1 MSERNLYVTFTMD
14 CERIAE
20 HAPEGGGPKSWQV
33 SEEAIRR
40 FAEVLTQK
48 GLKGGFCIQ
57 PETAKEHSQL
67 FLRLEREGFEL
78 GLQFHCGNFR
88 DLSFRKYLGSYS
100 QEEQR
105 RTLGL
110 VKADWNE
117 ALGRPPKS
125 FRAGYLSMNDDTYKI
140 LYELGFR
147 QSSSCKPERNIPAVY
162 AVWVG
167 AYPYA
172 RHVDPNNRLI
182 PGNLELYEIP
192 LTVNWEKRR
201 AGWGDPLDLRVE
213 APCSLND
220 HRETIDTNI
229 DKMIR
234 LKVPMKTLVAITHNT
249 ENFLEKWRVLEFMA
263 DYVKESAR
271 RYGLNLVPATLEE
284 IHLAAHGGTWP
295 KKESGEHDI
304 R

>member
-40 FAEVLTQK
+40 FAEILTRK
-48 GLKGGFCIQ
+48 GFKGGFYIQ

-67 FLRLEREGFEL
+67 FLSLERKGFEL

-100 QEEQR
+100 QGEQR
-105 RTLGL
+105 HILSL
-110 VKADWNE
+110 VKADWS
-117 ALGRPPKS
+117 AAIGRPPRS
-125 FRAGYLSMNDDTYKI
+125 FRAGHCSTNDYTYQI

-147 QSSSCKPERNIPAVY
+147 QSSSCKPARNVPAVY
-162 AVWVG
+162 AVWVD

-192 LTVNWEKRR
+192 ITVNWAKRR
-201 AGWGDPLDLRVE
+201 TERGDPLDLRVE
-213 APCSLND
+213 SPCSLND
-220 HRETIDTNI
+220 HRETIDANI
-229 DKMIR
+229 DQMVR
-234 LKVPMKTLVAITHNT
+234 LKVPMKTLVAVTHNT
-249 ENFLEKWRVLEFMA
+249 EYFLEKWCVLEFMA

-284 IHLAAHGGTWP
+284 IHLAAHGDTWP
-295 KKESGEHDI
+295 ETDKGI
-304 R
+304 